1 MNHKERI
8 RDELKKAG
16 FTGYGLLK
24 TESRNLP
31 DIIHPSEHIMA
42 AVYGTSDT
50 GSAMLIAT
58 DMRVLFYDKKPFHRM
73 LDEISYEII
82 GGVSYDKQAGLSHVI
97 LKTRGGDYAIRR
109 ANPFL
114 AEKFI
119 DYIEQARIDL
129 PSKTKPKTPR
139 AEDKAEKH
147 TLTDLEK
154 PLFSE
159 VALKFL
165 QAKDIGVLATVDR
178 TNKPH
183 AATIYYTADQYGVI
197 RFLTKSGTQKARD
210 IVNHHNVAFSAY
222 DEANLQTIQLQ
233 AYAEIESDETM
244 RQYTYSTISRERRY
258 NSKTRKPPVTELSEG
273 SFTVIRLT
281 PTSVKYTDFSK

>member
-1 MNHKERI
+1 MSHKERI

-16 FTGYGLLK
+16 FTAYGLLK

-31 DIIHPSEHIMA
+31 DIIHPSEHIKA
-42 AVYGTSDT
+42 AVYGTSET

-73 LDEISYEII
+73 LDEISYEIV
-82 GGVSYDKQAGLSHVI
+82 GGVSYDKQAGLSHIV
-97 LKTRGGDYAIRR
+97 LKTRGADYAIRR
-109 ANPFL
+109 ANPRL
-114 AEKFI
+114 AEKFV

-129 PSKTKPKTPR
+129 PNKTKSKTLR
-139 AEDKAEKH
+139 AEDKAEKQS
-147 TLTDLEK
+147 LTDLEE
-154 PLFSE
+154 PLFSQ
-159 VALKFL
+159 VALNFL
-165 QAKDIGVLATVDR
+165 RNKDLAVLATVDR
-178 TNKPH
+178 SNKPH

-210 IVNHHNVAFSAY
+210 IVNHHTVAFTVY
-222 DEANLQTIQLQ
+222 DEAKLQTIQLQ

-258 NSKTRKPPVTELSEG
+258 NGKTRKPPVADLSEG